1 MKRKPIE
8 QKKNLS
14 QADTRVPLGSTMEDT
29 AARSQGGF
37 LTVIKPLAF
46 TILLFFAMT
55 VQTGQMS
62 LILCVLAVLSLIGKK
77 PFVRFKARF
86 CIPVLGLLAFAAMQG
101 AAAIYS
107 PFDAN
112 AVSEYYKFMAA
123 FALAVILL
131 ARGDRED
138 VSGLLWGLASV
149 SAVIGLVSVDG
160 ACNGLLFDL
169 FNRFVETLGASFSN
183 VEQAQ
188 WGTQVAGIY
197 NDANVTACLFAL
209 GSLVSLFLAEK
220 QSRRLQKLLACLLVG
235 VNALAFFLSMS
246 RGAILCFGVA
256 LLVWLLAAEKGTRL
270 SLFFLMAVS
279 AASTV
284 ALSIPAASHIIAG
297 SALPLVLLVVNGVVI
312 FGLDWLVVRR
322 LSSFFAVH
330 VKGGAAAV
338 VAVSLL
344 CVAYLVAAFTVK
356 GPYTF
361 DSTGIVVRVVDLAPG
376 DYTLT
381 APVTEDVQV
390 MIFSQTPSEKS
401 RDQYTRL
408 YDSASGETSFTVP
421 EGLAVVRLQ
430 LYAPEGTVVEA
441 VTFSDG
447 SFYQLGYPLLPAF
460 AANRVLTGMGS
471 SFTLRL
477 EYDKDAWKIFLQSPV
492 LGHGLASTENLYRSV
507 QSFQY
512 ESKYVHNHILQVMCD
527 TGLLG
532 LAGFAALLLGSLWLL
547 LKARQQNGDGL
558 AAALIAAWVMM
569 NLHSLME
576 INFSV
581 RGFACYAFILLML
594 PAVLYARPILKEES
608 NKQRVF
614 NVAGIAL
621 SACFCLYL
629 AVFGC
634 LLKSH
639 RMVEQTEYE
648 TNSIYEYLDMLK
660 SCVDRDVFTRNS
672 YELSYV
678 ANAAQLNS
686 SKYNGAMMKYAAAL
700 RKSGTYEN
708 CSGLARYYY
717 LPRGEWEDLFACSR
731 EGIRQVRSSPDGWN
745 LQMDFYRTE
754 VLPAMGVEYVDEFL
768 SGVLA
773 FGDALDA
780 MNEEDRLEP
789 VALSDDN
796 QSFLTLC
803 RSVSEQGLAGE
814 VAYTILSMVS
824 ESQTES

>member
-1 MKRKPIE
+1 MKRKPTE

-14 QADTRVPLGSTMEDT
+14 QTDKHVPLGSAMENT
-29 AARSQGGF
+29 AARKQGGF

-55 VQTGQMS
+55 VQTGRMS
-62 LILCVLAVLSLIGKK
+62 LILCVLAVLSLLGKK
-77 PFVRFKARF
+77 PIARFKARF
-86 CIPVLGLLAFAAMQG
+86 CIPVLGLLAFAVMQG

-131 ARGDRED
+131 ARFDRED
-138 VSGLLWGLASV
+138 ASGLLWGLASV

-220 QSRRLQKLLACLLVG
+220 QSTRLQKLLACLLVG

-256 LLVWLLAAEKGTRL
+256 LLVWLLAAGKGTRL

-322 LSSFFAVH
+322 LSSFFTGHSKV
-330 VKGGAAAV
+330 GAAAV
-338 VAVSLL
+338 VAVGLL
-344 CVAYLVAAFTVK
+344 CAAYMVAAFTVK

-361 DSTGIVVRVVDLAPG
+361 DSTGVVVRVVDLVPG

-381 APVTEDVQV
+381 APITENVQV
-390 MIFSQTPSEKS
+390 VILSQTPYEKL
-401 RDQYTRL
+401 RDQYTTL

-421 EGLAVVRLQ
+421 EGLAVTRFQ

-447 SFYQLGYPLLPAF
+447 SSYQLGYPLLPAF

-471 SFTLRL
+471 SFALRL

-512 ESKYVHNHILQVMCD
+512 ESKYAHNHILQVMCD

-547 LKARQQNGDGL
+547 LKARRQNGDGL
-558 AAALIAAWVMM
+558 AAVLIAAWVMI

-581 RGFACYAFILLML
+581 RGFACYAFILLLL
-594 PAVLYARPILKEES
+594 PAVLYPRPILKEEP
-608 NKQRVF
+608 NKQRAL

-629 AVFGC
+629 AVFGG
-634 LLKSH
+634 LLESH
-639 RMVEQTEYE
+639 RMVERKEFAADSVQ
-648 TNSIYEYLDMLK
+648 EYLEMLK
-660 SCVDRDVFTRNS
+660 SCVSRDVFVRS
-672 YELSYV
+672 DYELSYV
-678 ANAAQLNS
+678 ANAAQLQS
-686 SKYNGAMMKYAAAL
+686 FRYDGTMLRYAASL

-731 EGIRQVRSSPDGWN
+731 EGIQQVRSSPDGWN
-745 LQMDFYRTE
+745 LQMDFYRAE
-754 VLPAMGVEYVDEFL
+754 VLPAMGLEHMDEFL

-789 VALSDDN
+789 VVLSEEN
-796 QSFLTLC
+796 QLFLSLC
-803 RSVSEQGLAGE
+803 RSVSEQGLTGDA
-814 VAYTILSMVS
+814 AYTVLSMVL